1 MQKLLSWREK
11 LLKYGAL
18 AILITVPLYPKF
30 PFFRIP
36 GTYVA
41 IRLEDFLIF
50 FVALIWIIGIVPTY
64 KNFFKD
70 KITKAFIIFGLVS
83 LLSLISGIFL
93 TQTVTWHIGFFH
105 WLRRIEYFMAFFIG
119 FAAIKRKSDIQL
131 FVKTLGLVILVATI
145 YGASQRYFNGP
156 IITTQNNEYSKG
168 IALRYTPGAHIAS
181 TFAGHYDLAT
191 FLVLVMP
198 ILFTSFFVTKMKDL
212 KYLFGLASLGG
223 LWLLVVSISRISIV
237 SYLLGVSLAL
247 ILIKKY
253 KALAVVIALSV
264 IFFLFSP
271 DLVGRYYKLI
281 HLGAQRMAIPEVFA
295 KEQAQVVPK
304 LEDRSTSIR
313 LNVEWPRAIRA
324 FMKNPL
330 LGTGFSSITLA
341 TDSHYLRLLGEL
353 GILGFVAF
361 FIIIIRIG
369 KHFLMIISGQ
379 LKTDENGAFLAG
391 VIGAFPAVLLNA
403 VFIDVFEAS
412 KFATIFWLI
421 IGFSWAVV
429 KINQHD

>member
-18 AILITVPLYPKF
+18 AILIIVPLYPKY

-50 FVALIWIIGIVPTY
+50 FVALIWIIGIVPNY

-70 KITKAFIIFGLVS
+70 KITKAIVIFGLVS

-93 TQTVTWHIGFFH
+93 THTVTWHIGFFH

-119 FAAIKRKSDIQL
+119 FAAIKRKEDIQL
-131 FVKTLGLVILVATI
+131 FVKTLGLVVLIAAI
-145 YGASQRYFNGP
+145 YGAGQRYFNGP

-168 IALRYTPGAHIAS
+168 LSLRYTPGAHIAS

-212 KYLFGLASLGG
+212 KYLFGIALIGG
-223 LWLLVVSISRISIV
+223 VWLLVVSISRISIV
-237 SYLLGVSLAL
+237 SYLLAVSVAL

-264 IFFLFSP
+264 IFFLFSS

-281 HLGAQRMAIPEVFA
+281 NLGAQKMAIPEVFA
-295 KEQAQVVPK
+295 KEQMLLPK

-353 GILGFVAF
+353 GILGFVSF
-361 FIIIIRIG
+361 FIIIIRIV
-369 KHFLMIISGQ
+369 KHFLMIISSQIKADAG
-379 LKTDENGAFLAG
+379 GAFLAG

-412 KFATIFWLI
+412 KFAFIFWLL
-421 IGFSWAVV
+421 IGFSWAMVR
-429 KINQHD
+429 INTHD